1 MRHSKMLL
9 IITIIFALTLV
20 SGQVL
25 AAGDYDIGWVSLGG
39 SVQTSVSNTYSMYG
53 ISGQAQAGELTGGSY
68 TLRGG
73 YYVLPLIVEDG
84 GAIVYLPVIMH

>member
-1 MRHSKMLL
+1 MRHPKILL
-9 IITIIFALTLV
+9 IITIIFALTLA

-25 AAGDYDIGWVSLGG
+25 AAGNYDIGWFSLGG
-39 SVQTSVSNTYSMYG
+39 GVQTSVGDTYSMSG
-53 ISGQAQAGELTGGSY
+53 ISGQGQAGELTGGSY
-68 TLRGG
+68 TLSGG